1 MTLPVAAPPPTPTPA
16 ASGASGSGQAASGTV
31 AATQAGAKSLQ
42 ENQQTF
48 LTLLT
53 AQLKNQDPLSPMDPT
68 QFTQQLVAMNGV
80 QQQIVSNQLLQK
92 LVDHQTS
99 VGDPVNLIGKT
110 VTAETPSGKL
120 TAGKT
125 AGWVYSLDAPAQNV
139 TLQVFDSNGQ
149 LVAGAALGA
158 QALGE
163 HAYNWNGKS
172 LGGSALP
179 DGVYTLKVTAKGV
192 DGKDVS
198 SKVFQRGVVSSVET
212 VDGEP
217 MLNLNGL
224 GVSMGAVDTV
234 SATAAAPAA
243 ANQNATQSAT
253 QAAAQAAAQAAQSA
267 AQAAAKA
274 AA

>member
-1 MTLPVAAPPPTPTPA
+1 MTLPVAAPPPTPAPTTTGSGSTGSTGSTGA
-16 ASGASGSGQAASGTV
+16 TSGAA
-31 AATQAGAKSLQ
+31 AATQAGAQSLAQ
-42 ENQQTF
+42 NQQTF

-99 VGDPVNLIGKT
+99 VGDPVNMIGKT

-120 TAGKT
+120 TGGQSS
-125 AGWVYSLDAPAQNV
+125 GWVYSLDAPAKNV
-139 TLQVFDSNGQ
+139 TLQVYDSNNQ
-149 LVAGAALGA
+149 LVSGVALGA
-158 QALGE
+158 EGSGE
-163 HAYNWNGKS
+163 HAYSWNGKS
-172 LGGSALP
+172 LSGSALP
-179 DGVYTLKVTAKGV
+179 DGVYTLKVNAVGA

-212 VDGEP
+212 VGGEP

-224 GVSMGAVDTV
+224 GVSMSAVTSVAANDT
-234 SATAAAPAA
+234 SSSSTTTTGQAAQAAADAA
-243 ANQNATQSAT
+243 A
-253 QAAAQAAAQAAQSA
+253 AAAQAAV
-267 AQAAAKA
+267 KA